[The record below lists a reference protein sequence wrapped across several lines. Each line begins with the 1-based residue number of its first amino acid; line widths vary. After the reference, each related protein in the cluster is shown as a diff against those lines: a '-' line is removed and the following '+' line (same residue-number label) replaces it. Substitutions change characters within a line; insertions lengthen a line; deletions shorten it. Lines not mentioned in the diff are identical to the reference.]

1 MSGKR
6 AWYLGCNADQVADRV
21 ILLGDPARVLRL
33 SQHLRDVEQVSVNR
47 GLNTVTGWYE
57 DCRITLSAFGMGAPI
72 AAIVLHELAELGSRV
87 FLRLGTS
94 IGLAPIKIGDIVIA
108 KDAKSHEGTSAAYAP
123 GAETSVAHPDVVRVL
138 SEVAASSPVNF
149 HLATFASYDAFY
161 QDMFALN
168 GKSEKRVR
176 QNFENLT
183 TDGVSAIDMETSAI
197 LTVGRVLGCKAGSL
211 CAATVDSLT
220 REKLTADNLATVERA
235 LMTIALESLC
245 QIDPG

>member
-21 ILLGDPARVLRL
+21 ILLGDPGRVLRL
-33 SQHLRDVEQVSVNR
+33 SQHLSNVEQVSVNR

-87 FLRLGTS
+87 FLRLGTC
-94 IGLAPIKIGDIVIA
+94 IGLAPVNVGDIVIA
-108 KDAKSHEGTSAAYAP
+108 KDAKPREGTSAAYAP
-123 GAETSVAHPDVVRVL
+123 KAATSIAHPDIVRVL
-138 SEVAASSPVNF
+138 SEVAAGSPDDF

-161 QDMFALN
+161 QDMFALD
-168 GKSEKRVR
+168 GKSKQRVR
-176 QNFENLT
+176 KNFENLT
-183 TDGVSAIDMETSAI
+183 RDGVSAIDMETSAI
-197 LTVGRVLGCKAGSL
+197 LTVGSVLGCKAGSL

-220 REKLTADNLATVERA
+220 REKITTANLQKIETV
-235 LMTIALESLC
+235 LMTIALDSLC
-245 QIDPG
+245 QIDPE